1 MQPTIAFPRPR
12 ISRLTGVRVAAYRV
26 VGVAAGG
33 ALALAA
39 LLDAT
44 GTAGALDPR
53 LAAKPEVIQE
63 RTPPAVPA
71 PAASL
76 VRGVRSEA
84 GASDPAA
91 RTELGGV
98 PTGTGMWTWE
108 PEHTEGGN
116 ARAIVRKATAAGLTH
131 IYVRTGSSWQGFHGG
146 PFLDELLPLA
156 HEAGLRVY
164 GWDFPTFED
173 MRADLWRAEKA
184 IRYQAPGGHHIDGFV
199 ADIETGSEGTDL
211 SGGQAGSY
219 GRRLRAR
226 VGKDEV
232 LIACVPNPTD
242 HYRSFYPY
250 EDVIRPYDAVAPMVY
265 WLNRQPDTDVTAAI
279 DYLERFDK
287 PLLPIGQA
295 YDGGPE
301 GGRPGTPPREEI
313 VRFIRASRDG
323 DARAVSFWS
332 WQHASPEIWQ
342 AITDVPLHRED

>member
-1 MQPTIAFPRPR
+1 MQPTITFPRPR
-12 ISRLTGVRVAAYRV
+12 TPRLTGLRVAAYRV
-26 VGVAAGG
+26 IGIVAG
-33 ALALAA
+33 AALLLGA

-44 GTAGALDPR
+44 GSAGAMATLDPR
-53 LAAKPEVIQE
+53 FAEQPDAVEQRI
-63 RTPPAVPA
+63 PPSVPA
-71 PAASL
+71 PAAQI
-76 VRGVRSEA
+76 RRSQIDHPSA
-84 GASDPAA
+84 Q
-91 RTELGGV
+91 LGGI

-116 ARAIVRKATAAGLTH
+116 ARAIVRKATAAGLSH

-146 PFLDELLPLA
+146 PFLDEILPLA

-173 MRADLWRAEKA
+173 LEADLWRAERA
-184 IRYQAPGGHHIDGFV
+184 IRHRAPDGHRIDGFV
-199 ADIETGSEGTDL
+199 ADIETGSEGTNL
-211 SGGQAGSY
+211 SGGRAGAY

-226 VGKDEV
+226 VGRDEV
-232 LIACVPNPTD
+232 LVACVPNPTD

-250 EDVIRPYDAVAPMVY
+250 EDIIRPYDAVAPMVY

-301 GGRPGTPPREEI
+301 GGRPGTPPRHEI
-313 VRFIRASRDG
+313 ARFIRASRDG
-323 DARAVSFWS
+323 GAGAISFWS
-332 WQHASPEIWQ
+332 WQHASPEIWA
-342 AITDVPLHRED
+342 AITDIPLYRDR